1 MKIQKSKLI
10 YKLRNKH
17 ISAFPD
23 LDLGMMKD
31 LTTNLKY
38 LMTPSDKTMPSH
50 EQGIFLYFLL
60 QLTNEETHLMFQLVF
75 ICRETN
81 YFSQTYFIHFAKY
94 MMSLLLDIARE
105 SSKFIYETKM
115 TPLLFAVWK
124 TWAF

>member
-1 MKIQKSKLI
+1 
-10 YKLRNKH
+10 
-17 ISAFPD
+17 
-23 LDLGMMKD
+23 
-31 LTTNLKY
+31 
-38 LMTPSDKTMPSH
+38 MPSH

-60 QLTNEETHLMFQLVF
+60 QLTNEETHLLFQLVF